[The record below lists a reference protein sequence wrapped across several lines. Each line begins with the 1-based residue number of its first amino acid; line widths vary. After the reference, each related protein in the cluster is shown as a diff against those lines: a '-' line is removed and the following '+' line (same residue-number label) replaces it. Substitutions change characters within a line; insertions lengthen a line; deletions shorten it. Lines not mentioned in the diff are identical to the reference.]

1 MYFKDEKFEQCSAL
15 YKKSLVVLAVV
26 DMCHL
31 LLKKGRHCVDF
42 LKVIVLYLQYVMAK

>member
-15 YKKSLVVLAVV
+15 YKKILVLLAVV

-31 LLKKGRHCVDF
+31 LLKKEGIVLNF
-42 LKVIVLYLQYVMAK
+42 LKVIVLYL